1 MQPSTL
7 ERLPLFMTLGNLGK
21 PSADQF
27 SRTRKLIMV
36 PMIFATHSDSEFI
49 ELLNQYWLEALKQ
62 VRNLESRLGSVS
74 YVFHEGGVDDGEA
87 GLISL
92 EKGSPEV
99 FQTIKEICSDGAVLC
114 SLEDTELL
122 LETLDLQ
129 RCLMIAQASQ
139 VVQSQLREWF
149 LSARKRRYDSIA
161 SRIDGM
167 LSEDQMAVLF
177 IGQGHQVQFPGDL
190 QVFYVAPPSLDAID
204 RWVRENDIP
213 MSSTDV
219 GAAEPD
225 TSSGNSGNS
234 GINGDPNGA
243 SGEHEE

>member
-1 MQPSTL
+1 
-7 ERLPLFMTLGNLGK
+7 
-21 PSADQF
+21 
-27 SRTRKLIMV
+27 MV
-36 PMIFATHSDSEFI
+36 PMVLPTHSDADFV
-49 ELLNQYWLEALKQ
+49 ELLNLYWLEALKQ

-99 FQTIKEICSDGAVLC
+99 FQTIKEICSYGAVLC
-114 SLEDTELL
+114 ALEETEVL

-149 LSARKRRYDSIA
+149 LSARKRRYLGIA
-161 SRIDGM
+161 ARIDGM
-167 LSEDQMAVLF
+167 LRKDEMAVLL
-177 IGQGHQVQFPGDL
+177 IGQGHQVQFPADL

-204 RWVRENDIP
+204 RWVREHDIP
-213 MSSTDV
+213 VTSNEEDSTEADESLEDLETRDV
-219 GAAEPD
+219 E
-225 TSSGNSGNS
+225 
-234 GINGDPNGA
+234 GDVRVD
-243 SGEHEE
+243 SGEHEM